1 MARKGRCA
9 ACGSARKLS
18 SDHVPPQSVVPPRP
32 VEVKL
37 LANILGTG
45 ERLRAPRPG
54 FAAKEFHSLCEDCN
68 GRLLGSAFDPALARF
83 AKAAATWVR
92 SASILALPKTATLS
106 LQPGLVAR
114 AVIGHLLAALPVREM
129 GPKEW
134 ENPANVAMRE
144 FFLGS
149 ALSLPP
155 SLQLL
160 VWPYASSRTIVGKSF
175 VRIEL
180 RPKGTHLMDLLKFY
194 PLAFAVLFDGTSR
207 DLPHLCRISPEN
219 AGTVEGACE
228 ISIPLISVPQF
239 HWPERPTDDG
249 FLLVSANRFHV
260 IDRAAPR

>member
-9 ACGSARKLS
+9 ACGAARKLS

-32 VEVKL
+32 IEVKQ

-54 FAAKEFHSLCEDCN
+54 FAAREFHSLCEDCN
-68 GRLLGSAFDPALARF
+68 NRLLGSVFDPALARF
-83 AKAAATWVR
+83 TKTVATWVR
-92 SASILALPKTATLS
+92 SSSILALPRTASVS
-106 LQPGLVAR
+106 LEPGLVAR

-144 FFLGS
+144 YFLS
-149 ALSLPP
+149 RELALPS

-180 RPKGTHLMDLLKFY
+180 KPQGTHLMDLLKFY
-194 PLAFAVLFDGTSR
+194 PLAFAVLFDGSPD
-207 DLPHLCRISPEN
+207 DLPHLCRIRPEL
-219 AGTVEGACE
+219 ARSYDGHSDIA
-228 ISIPLISVPQF
+228 IPLLSVPQF

-249 FLLVSANRFHV
+249 FLLVSASRFHV